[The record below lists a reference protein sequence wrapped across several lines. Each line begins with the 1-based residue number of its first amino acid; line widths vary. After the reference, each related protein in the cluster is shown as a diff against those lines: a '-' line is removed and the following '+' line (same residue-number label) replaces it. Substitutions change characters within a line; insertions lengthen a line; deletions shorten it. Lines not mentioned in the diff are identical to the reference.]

1 MQRTPSFDQIFIPE
15 ALWERRREK
24 GFGGCDRANF
34 PQQSSCHR
42 PVQPTGRLDFGELK
56 AMEQVGMAAAA
67 HDVSLWGLF
76 MQAGLIVKL
85 VMIGLV
91 AASVWTWAIVID
103 KYVSYA
109 RARRQFDQ
117 FEQVFWSGQSLEELY
132 RTLAERS
139 NTGLAAIFV
148 AAMREWKK
156 SFERG
161 ARSPIGLQMRI
172 DRAMDVTMA
181 RESEALE
188 SRLSSLATIG
198 SAGPFIGLFGTV
210 IGIMTSFQAIAGSNN
225 ASLAVV
231 APGIAEAL
239 LATAIG
245 LIAAI
250 PAVIAYN
257 KFSGEA
263 GKLASRM
270 EGFADEFSAILSR
283 QIDEKLQPR
292 QAAQ

>member
-1 MQRTPSFDQIFIPE
+1 
-15 ALWERRREK
+15 
-24 GFGGCDRANF
+24 
-34 PQQSSCHR
+34 
-42 PVQPTGRLDFGELK
+42 
-56 AMEQVGMAAAA
+56 MEQVGMAAAV

-85 VMIGLV
+85 VMIGLLV
-91 AASVWTWAIVID
+91 ASVWTWAIVID
-103 KYVSYA
+103 KYLSFA

-132 RTLAERS
+132 RTLAERN

-263 GKLASRM
+263 GKLSARM